1 MCEKM
6 NKTADK
12 LLSLLPKKNES
23 WELFDKELEKNE
35 HLNAF
40 DKKYTATILSI
51 FLHSNIFYHNGA
63 LMPEAIRHFISKGY
77 DVRAN
82 GGANGTVPMEALCRS
97 SYDRYIVDALKV
109 LLDAGAPLS
118 CELEDD
124 DDSPD
129 FMKSLNWKISGSW
142 GPSNDYETANIL
154 EACYNMAEAY
164 EKGKSY
170 EGMDSYHKCIGQP
183 LTAIFSTDSIEE
195 LKKENNTTEFSGSL
209 VMWFGAYPLVVSS
222 YVDMEI
228 NPLFVSENED
238 SLSDISVMFEE
249 VSGSKLKAIKYQ
261 NSITCYLEFDNGHR
275 MLLSS
280 CSAEGRKR
288 NGLFEIIKSDNA
300 EIENL
305 KIKEIYRTKGKVYS
319 SGTTIYEEEALALVC
334 DDGIYCL
341 FREEQGHKYGIK
353 LIRSSRE
360 LLRDYSVKLSVS
372 KISEIIPLRKKEN
385 INTLRIK
392 CKEGFL
398 YIKAKDY
405 GALDIILSK
414 EEFALTN
421 DFNFYSLESTGIPL
435 G

>member
-1 MCEKM
+1 MYEKM
-6 NKTADK
+6 RKKADK
-12 LLSLLPKKNES
+12 LQSLLPKGDAS
-23 WELFDKELEKNE
+23 WELFDRELKKTDYINSLEP
-35 HLNAF
+35 
-40 DKKYTATILSI
+40 KYTATILSL
-51 FLHSNIFYHNGA
+51 FLHSDRFYHNGA
-63 LMPEAIRHFISKGY
+63 LMAEAIKHFFHNGY
-77 DVRAN
+77 DVKAN
-82 GGANGTVPMEALCRS
+82 GGANGVVPLEALCFS
-97 SYDRYIVDALKV
+97 SYDRYLIDALRV
-109 LLDAGAPLS
+109 FLDEGTPLS
-118 CELEDD
+118 CEFEDD

-129 FMKSLNWKISGSW
+129 LMRTLDWKIAGSW
-142 GPSNDYETANIL
+142 GPDNNYETANIL
-154 EACYNMAEAY
+154 EACYNMARAY
-164 EKGKSY
+164 SEGKSY

-183 LTAIFSTDSIEE
+183 LNTVFCTNSPEE
-195 LKKENNTTEFSGSL
+195 LKKANNTSEFSGSL
-209 VMWFGAYPLVVSS
+209 IMWFGNFPLVVSN

-275 MLLSS
+275 MFLSS

-288 NGLFEIIKSDNA
+288 NGLFEIIKSDTA

-319 SGTTIYEEEALALVC
+319 SGKTIYEEEALALVC
-334 DDGIYCL
+334 DDGVYCL
-341 FREEQGHKYGIK
+341 FREEQGNKYGIK

-360 LLRDYSVKLSVS
+360 LLKDYSVKLSVS

-405 GALDIILSK
+405 GELDIILSK
-414 EEFALTN
+414 EEIALTN